1 MTDESAA
8 ASGAT
13 SGGASPDAPD
23 GGATE
28 AFADRVFGSVLGA
41 IELLSIHLGDR
52 LGWYRALAESGPL
65 SSAELAERTG
75 SVERYA
81 REWLEQQAV
90 NGILTV
96 DAEDAAASASER
108 RFTLPTAHA
117 EVLTDTASLV
127 YMAPVARMITAA
139 GMRAASLVEAY
150 RGGGGVTWEQFGDDA
165 HESQADVNRPW
176 FERRLGD
183 AVASVPELHAILSR
197 PGARIADVGCGHG
210 WSTLA
215 LARAYPS
222 ARVVGI
228 DVDEPS
234 ITAAR
239 ENAEAAGLADRVEF
253 RLAGGEELAEPGA
266 FDAAFVFEA
275 LHDMPRPVEVL
286 DAMRRAVRDDG
297 AVVIMDEAVAP
308 GFAPDGDEVERL
320 MYGYSIL
327 LCLPDSL
334 ATPGSVGTGT
344 VMRQSTLER
353 YATEAGFS
361 GIEELPIEG
370 FALFRFTRLVH

>member
-1 MTDESAA
+1 MTDDSAA
-8 ASGAT
+8 ASGGAAPGRPDEAAT
-13 SGGASPDAPD
+13 Q
-23 GGATE
+23 

-52 LGWYRALAESGPL
+52 LGWYRALDESGPL
-65 SSAELAERTG
+65 SSTELAERTDT
-75 SVERYA
+75 VERYA

-96 DAEDAAASASER
+96 DGSDAAAPASER
-108 RFTLPTAHA
+108 RFALPAAHA
-117 EVLTDTASLV
+117 EVLTDAASLD
-127 YMAPVARMITAA
+127 YLAPVARMITAA

-183 AVASVPELHAILSR
+183 AVASVAELDAVLSR
-197 PGARIADVGCGHG
+197 PGARIADIGCGHG

-234 ITAAR
+234 IAAAR

-253 RLAGGEELAEPGA
+253 RLAGGEELSEPGA

-308 GFAPDGDEVERL
+308 GFAPDGDDVERL

-327 LCLPDSL
+327 MCLPDSL

-361 GIEELPIEG
+361 RIEELPIEG

>member
-1 MTDESAA
+1 MSDTTPAADA
-8 ASGAT
+8 ASTA
-13 SGGASPDAPD
+13 
-23 GGATE
+23 E
-28 AFADRVFGSVLGA
+28 FADRVFGSVLGA

-52 LGWYRALAESGPL
+52 LGWYRALADAGPL
-65 SSAELAERTG
+65 SAAELAERTG
-75 SVERYA
+75 TVERYA

-90 NGILTV
+90 SGILTV
-96 DAEDAAASASER
+96 EASDAAADR
-108 RFTLPTAHA
+108 RFALPAAHA
-117 EVLTDTASLV
+117 EVLADTSSLD

-139 GMRAASLVEAY
+139 AMQAGSLVDVY
-150 RGGGGVTWEQFGDDA
+150 RHGGGVPWEQLGPDA
-165 HESQADVNRPW
+165 RESQADVNRPW
-176 FERRLGD
+176 FDRRLGEALA
-183 AVASVPELHAILSR
+183 AVEPLHAVLAR
-197 PGARIADVGCGHG
+197 PDARIADVGCGHS

-215 LARAYPS
+215 LARAYPT

-234 ITAAR
+234 IVAAR
-239 ENAEAAGLADRVEF
+239 ANADAAGLADRVEF
-253 RLAGGEELAEPGA
+253 RLSGGEEPSEPGS

-286 DAMRRAVRDDG
+286 DAIRRAVRADG

-308 GFAPDGDEVERL
+308 EFTADGDDVERL

-327 LCLPDSL
+327 ICLPDSL
-334 ATPGSVGTGT
+334 STPGSVGTGT

-353 YATEAGFS
+353 YAREAGFS
-361 GIEELPIEG
+361 SIEELPIEG

>member
-1 MTDESAA
+1 
-8 ASGAT
+8 
-13 SGGASPDAPD
+13 
-23 GGATE
+23 
-28 AFADRVFGSVLGA
+28 
-41 IELLSIHLGDR
+41 
-52 LGWYRALAESGPL
+52 
-65 SSAELAERTG
+65 
-75 SVERYA
+75 
-81 REWLEQQAV
+81 
-90 NGILTV
+90 
-96 DAEDAAASASER
+96 
-108 RFTLPTAHA
+108 
-117 EVLTDTASLV
+117 
-127 YMAPVARMITAA
+127 MITAA

-183 AVASVPELHAILSR
+183 AVASVAELDAVLSR
-197 PGARIADVGCGHG
+197 PGARIADIGCGHG

-234 ITAAR
+234 IAAAR

-253 RLAGGEELAEPGA
+253 RLAGGEELSEPGA

-297 AVVIMDEAVAP
+297 AVVIMDEAVAH
-308 GFAPDGDEVERL
+308 GFAPDGDDVERL

-327 LCLPDSL
+327 MCLPDSL

-361 GIEELPIEG
+361 RIEELPIEG